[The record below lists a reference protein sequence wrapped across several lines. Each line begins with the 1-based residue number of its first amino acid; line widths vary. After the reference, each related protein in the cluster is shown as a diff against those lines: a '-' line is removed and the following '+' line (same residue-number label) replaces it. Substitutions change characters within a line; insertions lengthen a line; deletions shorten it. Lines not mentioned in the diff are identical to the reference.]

1 MYPETKQLKAIHGLS
16 LSPTTAAFLKS
27 PEKPSFLE
35 LIMLGLKSLIYEH
48 EQIKRTMTISK
59 L

>member
-1 MYPETKQLKAIHGLS
+1 MYAETKQLKAIQGLNR
-16 LSPTTAAFLKS
+16 SPTTAAFLKS
-27 PEKPSFLE
+27 PEKPSFFE
-35 LIMLGLKSLIYEH
+35 LIKLGLKSLIYEH